1 MPTPEN
7 DAQAG
12 CRASGPLRVAA
23 LAKQVPVGESLSL
36 RSDGRLDRGSSPLE
50 MNPYCR
56 RAVSKGTELA
66 KASGGTCTVFTMGPP
81 EAEDVLREAVAWGA
95 TEGVH
100 LCDPMFG
107 GSDTLA
113 TAQTLVAALRRC
125 GTFDLVLVGRS
136 TVDGDTGQVGP
147 EIAELLDLPFA
158 AGVRRLELDG
168 ELLRLELEQDDGHA
182 EVELALPAVLSV
194 AERLCEPCKADPAGR
209 AAVPDD
215 RLCRITAD
223 DLGDGPWG
231 EAASPT
237 RVGDVRTMI
246 HVREGRR
253 LSGPVRAQVEHAV
266 TLLAGRGALG
276 FAGGLPG
283 RATVREDATPL
294 VVPSTAE
301 QAPPE
306 AQAQAAGATDHAAV
320 PEGAAPVVAVV
331 LEPDRPQVDA
341 ELVGAAARL
350 AAEVGGL
357 VTVHCYEGVN
367 TGTLA
372 AFGAHHVV
380 AWAGSAV
387 EEDVAGGL
395 VRWAREHPPWVVLA
409 PSTSFG
415 REVAGRAAAALGA
428 GLVGDAVSVEV
439 VSGSMVAAKPAF
451 AGSLVADITC
461 TSPVQLVT
469 LRPGVLPVPPAPSPG
484 SRLQPA
490 RHEVR
495 HLVPRG
501 RVRVVA
507 RRRDDD
513 VEVLARAPAV
523 IGVGTGV
530 RPEEY
535 PSLSPLA
542 AILGA
547 ELAATRKVTDKGW
560 APRSRQVGLTGRS
573 IAPRL
578 YVALGLSGKFNHMVG
593 VRSAE
598 TVLAINSDPEA
609 AVFDV
614 ADIGIEGDWHDVLPE
629 LEVALRRLRGA
640 ASEDGPVLGSNG
652 SRDAAETVA

>member
-283 RATVREDATPL
+283 RADRSRGRDA
-294 VVPSTAE
+294 S
-301 QAPPE
+301 
-306 AQAQAAGATDHAAV
+306 
-320 PEGAAPVVAVV
+320 
-331 LEPDRPQVDA
+331 R
-341 ELVGAAARL
+341 RSIN
-350 AAEVGGL
+350 GG
-357 VTVHCYEGVN
+357 
-367 TGTLA
+367 TGP
-372 AFGAHHVV
+372 
-380 AWAGSAV
+380 
-387 EEDVAGGL
+387 AGGAGPGSGGNGPCSS
-395 VRWAREHPPWVVLA
+395 ARGCR
-409 PSTSFG
+409 SRRG
-415 REVAGRAAAALGA
+415 RGARAG
-428 GLVGDAVSVEV
+428 
-439 VSGSMVAAKPAF
+439 
-451 AGSLVADITC
+451 
-461 TSPVQLVT
+461 
-469 LRPGVLPVPPAPSPG
+469 PPAG
-484 SRLQPA
+484 GRRTGGRGGA
-490 RHEVR
+490 DW
-495 HLVPRG
+495 PR
-501 RVRVVA
+501 RS
-507 RRRDDD
+507 
-513 VEVLARAPAV
+513 
-523 IGVGTGV
+523 GV
-530 RPEEY
+530 
-535 PSLSPLA
+535 SS
-542 AILGA
+542 
-547 ELAATRKVTDKGW
+547 
-560 APRSRQVGLTGRS
+560 RS
-573 IAPRL
+573 IA
-578 YVALGLSGKFNHMVG
+578 
-593 VRSAE
+593 
-598 TVLAINSDPEA
+598 T
-609 AVFDV
+609 
-614 ADIGIEGDWHDVLPE
+614 
-629 LEVALRRLRGA
+629 RG
-640 ASEDGPVLGSNG
+640 
-652 SRDAAETVA
+652 